1 MRILPILLL
10 SLLIP
15 NVTNN
20 GAEVSIAEDVTV
32 SVTGDLILNSGNID
46 ISGALNV
53 SGEVLENGG
62 TLSGSGTLNGYPLEE
77 VLGDINGDGVLNIQD
92 ILFIVGLVLELG
104 YPADYYEI
112 ADMNQDGVLNIQD
125 IILIIDII
133 LGN

>member
-1 MRILPILLL
+1 MKKLLTILLF

-32 SVTGDLILNSGNID
+32 SVTGDLILNSGNINV
-46 ISGALNV
+46 SGALNV

-77 VLGDINGDGVLNIQD
+77 VLGDINEDYTLNVQD
-92 ILFIVGLVLELG
+92 IIIIIDLILEPG
-104 YPADYYEI
+104 YSYDAR
-112 ADMNQDGVLNIQD
+112 ADMNQDNNLNIQD
-125 IILIIDII
+125 IIILLFII